1 MIDVEKILEEI
12 NQLNC
17 YDKQRI
23 FEKLGSEVVD
33 YDFTITVGEILSQYS
48 IESLI
53 NSIGK
58 DEVLETFSKR
68 ELISRLRD
76 LFITPDDL
84 EYFIDGL
91 SDSERDELFD
101 SYDMVRRENE
111 EDKEE
116 EDKESYP
123 DVDGLLEELAQY
135 VVSPD
140 DIIDYLNK
148 IPEEVRKEV
157 IIQAVMRWIS

>member
-1 MIDVEKILEEI
+1 MTDVDKILEEI
-12 NQLNC
+12 DQLNC

-23 FEKLGSEVVD
+23 FEKLGSEVAD

-48 IESLI
+48 IESLVE
-53 NSIGK
+53 SIGK
-58 DEVLETFSKR
+58 DEVLETFSR
-68 ELISRLRD
+68 RD
-76 LFITPDDL
+76 L
-84 EYFIDGL
+84 IDRLKELFLTADNVEELVVQL
-91 SDSERDELFD
+91 SDTERNELFE
-101 SYDMVRRENE
+101 SYDMVRKEDAE
-111 EDKEE
+111 DEDEDKET
-116 EDKESYP
+116 YP

-148 IPEEVRKEV
+148 IPAEVRKEV